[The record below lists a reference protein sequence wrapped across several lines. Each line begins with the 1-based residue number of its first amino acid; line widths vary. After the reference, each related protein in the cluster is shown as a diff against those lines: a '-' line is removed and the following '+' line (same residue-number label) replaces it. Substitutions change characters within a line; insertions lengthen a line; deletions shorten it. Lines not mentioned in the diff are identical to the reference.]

1 MVDSAKMEWMDN
13 IYEGDTQRF
22 LQLKILY
29 HDPSPESEN
38 EKGFI
43 TMLGWAP
50 PGWSDDR
57 LIHHPVFEEAYT
69 LTGHMDYNFGRFVP
83 GAYFF
88 RPARVK
94 HGHFIAGEEMGTSWI
109 FRLDGSLINW
119 VTLNAKVEI
128 KGDAVNYDPKT
139 QGPVIAGIPVRSRS
153 TSPWDLD
160 GQ

>member
-1 MVDSAKMEWMDN
+1 
-13 IYEGDTQRF
+13 
-22 LQLKILY
+22 
-29 HDPSPESEN
+29 
-38 EKGFI
+38 
-43 TMLGWAP
+43 MLGWAP

-94 HGHFIAGEEMGTSWI
+94 HGHFVAGEEMGTSWI

-119 VTLNAKVEI
+119 VTLNAEVVI
-128 KGDAVNYDPKT
+128 KGDPVNYDPKT
-139 QGPVIAGIPVRSRS
+139 QGPVIAGLPVRSRS